1 MRAVEQNRL
10 MTGDRLARASLRLDA
25 IYCVALGILVGIAAP
40 FATNPVGLPVVLLVG
55 TGIATALW
63 GVYVWRASRAQPLRT
78 STRLVMIA
86 NIVASAGLAVTGLFA
101 GTTVLALAA
110 GVLAI
115 DIAAFAVSQG
125 IALRRMQR
133 ASA

>member
-1 MRAVEQNRL
+1 
-10 MTGDRLARASLRLDA
+10 MTGDRLARTSLRLDA
-25 IYCVALGILVGIAAP
+25 IYCISLGILVGVAAPIAA
-40 FATNPVGLPVVLLVG
+40 NPVGLPVALLVG
-55 TGIATALW
+55 AGIATALW
-63 GVYVWRASRAQPLRT
+63 GVYVGWASHRQPLRT
-78 STRLVMIA
+78 SARLVMIA
-86 NIVASAGLAVTGLFA
+86 NIVASAGLALTGLFA

-110 GVLAI
+110 GVLAV